1 MKIFNTLTRY
11 KEEFVPIEPGKVRM
25 YVCGPT
31 VYNFIH
37 IGNAR
42 PMIFFDTVRRYFEYK
57 GYEVNFV
64 SNFTDV
70 DDKIIKAAAEEGV
83 DPSEISER
91 YIKEC
96 KRDMEGMNIRPATVH
111 PQATKE
117 IEGMKIMIS
126 QLIDGGHA
134 YTAPDGTVYYRV
146 RSFKGYGKLS
156 HKNLDDLQSGFRTL
170 KVTGEEDK
178 EDPNDFVLWKPKKE
192 GEPYWESP
200 WCKGRPG
207 WHIECSVMSKRY
219 LGDQI
224 DIHGGGE
231 DLVFPHHENE
241 IAQSEAVS
249 GKQFAKYWMH
259 NAFLNIDGTK
269 MSKSL
274 GNFRTVRQVSEQYD
288 LQVLR
293 LFMLS
298 AHYRSP
304 LNFSKELMESAKASL
319 ERILTAMDHLRDV
332 LPKTAGKAL
341 SAEEEQ
347 NTEALRGL
355 VKKFEEAMDD
365 DFNTADALG
374 AVFEMVRLANV
385 SVTED
390 SAKAYA
396 EEMKGTLEKLL
407 DVLGI
412 LSERKKVDLADEVEA
427 LIEERQAARKA
438 KNYARADEIRNQL
451 TAMGI
456 ILEDTK
462 EGVKWKKA

>member
-83 DPSEISER
+83 DSSEISER

-96 KRDMEGMNIRPATVH
+96 KKDMAGMNIRPATVH

-117 IEGMKIMIS
+117 IPGMLDMIGELLRTS
-126 QLIDGGHA
+126 HA

-170 KVTGEEDK
+170 KVTGEEAK

-200 WCKGRPG
+200 WCQGRPG
-207 WHIECSVMSKRY
+207 WHIECSVMSKKY
-219 LGDQI
+219 LGEQI

-231 DLVFPHHENE
+231 DLIFPHHENE

-249 GKQFAKYWMH
+249 GKTFANYWMH
-259 NAFLNIDGTK
+259 NAFLNIDTA
-269 MSKSL
+269 
-274 GNFRTVRQVSEQYD
+274 D
-288 LQVLR
+288 
-293 LFMLS
+293 
-298 AHYRSP
+298 
-304 LNFSKELMESAKASL
+304 LMESSKASL
-319 ERILTAMDHLRDV
+319 DRILTCMEHLRDV
-332 LPKTAGKAL
+332 LAKAEEKAL
-341 SAEEEQ
+341 SAEEEK
-347 NTEALRGL
+347 ALEELDAL
-355 VKKFEEAMDD
+355 VKKYEDAMDD
-365 DFNTADALG
+365 DFNTADAIS
-374 AVFEMVRLANV
+374 AVFEIVKLANSTV
-385 SVTED
+385 NEQ
-390 SAKAYA
+390 SAKQFAA
-396 EEMKGTLEKLL
+396 KMNETLEKLL
-407 DVLGI
+407 YVLGI
-412 LSERKKVDLADEVEA
+412 LTERKQESLDAKVEA
-427 LIEERQAARKA
+427 LIAERQAARKA
-438 KNYARADEIRNQL
+438 KDFARADEIRNQL
-451 TAMGI
+451 TEMGI
-456 ILEDTK
+456 ILKDTR
-462 EGVKWKKA
+462 EGVKWQRA